1 MKLVKFALYCTLKCW
16 KIGNY
21 LLLTWRIEYSIDPD
35 NSTPPTPPPL
45 SLTLTVFRFPSEF
58 ELPGFY
64 ATVHGILG
72 ELYLQEETE
81 ICLYPETAKVIL
93 KVYEEESMWET

>member
-35 NSTPPTPPPL
+35 NSTPPPRLPN
-45 SLTLTVFRFPSEF
+45 SNSS

-72 ELYLQEETE
+72 ELYLQDKTD

-93 KVYEEESMWET
+93 KVYEEESMWRT

>member
-1 MKLVKFALYCTLKCW
+1 M
-16 KIGNY
+16 
-21 LLLTWRIEYSIDPD
+21 LTWRIEYSIDPD
-35 NSTPPTPPPL
+35 NSTPHHPPPPPP
-45 SLTLTVFRFPSEF
+45 SPSQTLTVFRFPSEF

-72 ELYLQEETE
+72 ELYLQDKTD

-93 KVYEEESMWET
+93 KVYEEESMWRT

>member
-1 MKLVKFALYCTLKCW
+1 M
-16 KIGNY
+16 
-21 LLLTWRIEYSIDPD
+21 LTWRIEYSIDPD
-35 NSTPPTPPPL
+35 NSTPPTPPPPPP

-72 ELYLQEETE
+72 ELYLQDETD

-93 KVYEEESMWET
+93 KVYEEESIEKLRNILNEW